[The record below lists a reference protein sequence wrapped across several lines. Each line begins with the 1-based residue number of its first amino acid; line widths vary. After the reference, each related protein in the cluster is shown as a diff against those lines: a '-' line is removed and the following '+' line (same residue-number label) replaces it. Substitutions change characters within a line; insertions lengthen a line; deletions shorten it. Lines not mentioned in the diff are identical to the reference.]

1 MAEPQRVELTF
12 LGTKLTVR
20 TEESPEYLQSLV
32 RYLEDAV
39 AELRKSGVRDDPT
52 ALMLTALDVT
62 DELFREREDRQRIGD
77 VGARL
82 GALVTLLEQTQ
93 STNTGGLA
101 TGPPYPPDA
110 RDAPAKPG
118 RPS

>member
-20 TEESPEYLQSLV
+20 TEAEPEYLQSLV

-39 AELRKSGVRDDPT
+39 AQLRQAGVRDDAI
-52 ALMLTALDVT
+52 ALRLAALDVA
-62 DELFREREDRQRIGD
+62 DELFREREDKQRAAGD

-82 GALVTLLEQTQ
+82 GALVSLLEET
-93 STNTGGLA
+93 
-101 TGPPYPPDA
+101 TGP
-110 RDAPAKPG
+110 
-118 RPS
+118 

>member
-20 TEESPEYLQSLV
+20 TEADPEYLRSLV

-39 AELRKSGVRDDPT
+39 AQLRQAGVRDDTT
-52 ALMLTALDVT
+52 ALKLAALDVA
-62 DELFREREDRQRIGD
+62 DELFREREDKQRAAGD

-82 GALVTLLEQTQ
+82 GALVSLLEET
-93 STNTGGLA
+93 TGS
-101 TGPPYPPDA
+101 
-110 RDAPAKPG
+110 PG
-118 RPS
+118 A

>member
-20 TEESPEYLQSLV
+20 TESEPEYLQSLV

-39 AELRKSGVRDDPT
+39 AQLRQAGVRDDT
-52 ALMLTALDVT
+52 IALKLAALDVA
-62 DELFREREDRQRIGD
+62 DELFREREDKQRAAGD

-82 GALVTLLEQTQ
+82 GVLVSLLEET
-93 STNTGGLA
+93 A
-101 TGPPYPPDA
+101 GP
-110 RDAPAKPG
+110 
-118 RPS
+118 